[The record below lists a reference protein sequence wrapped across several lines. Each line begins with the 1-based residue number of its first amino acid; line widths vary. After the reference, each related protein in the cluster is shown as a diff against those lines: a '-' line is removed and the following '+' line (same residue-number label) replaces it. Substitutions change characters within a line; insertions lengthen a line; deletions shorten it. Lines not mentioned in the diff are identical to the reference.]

1 MQNFLFIRL
10 NPKNLIFFQWGVEEC
25 SDRASP
31 PPGEDWRSGGA
42 IQQERRDRGP
52 NALSIAPPWGPR
64 DPDRY
69 GTFMRYST
77 MANSGTQKHL
87 RVSLLE
93 QGAFYFSLML
103 VSALYTVQC
112 HAFYWVSGST
122 GLNTPLW
129 PLRKNEKHEAK
140 ARWTSK
146 M

>member
-103 VSALYTVQC
+103 FSVLYSVMLSIESLEVRDLTL
-112 HAFYWVSGST
+112 HFGPSGRT
-122 GLNTPLW
+122 RNTRPRRDGPVKCRL
-129 PLRKNEKHEAK
+129 
-140 ARWTSK
+140 
-146 M
+146 